1 MLRRLGGYVSNKW
14 DTLRSIPEY
23 DHQFPIFGLDAAGK
37 STLLYRLFYSEHVLA
52 LPDHNFRVE
61 TVSVPNYYYYR
72 PGQGGE
78 GGEGRDYRKEL
89 RFRLWDVAGQVGII
103 PLWHLYVDEIK
114 AKAVIFVV
122 DSTDRQRL
130 LYTKNALWRLF
141 GHYDD
146 AEAGRELVLLVFANK
161 QGRED
166 AMTVTEVMCG
176 LDLEG
181 LAARALGWQGGRRWH
196 IQGTDATT
204 GEGLVEG
211 LLWLDVQLRGGRPQP
226 GVEAGEAVTD

>member
-61 TVSVPNYYYYR
+61 TVS
-72 PGQGGE
+72 
-78 GGEGRDYRKEL
+78 
-89 RFRLWDVAGQVGII
+89 
-103 PLWHLYVDEIK
+103 IK

-130 LYTKNALWRLF
+130 LYAKNALWRLF

-161 QGRED
+161 QDRED
-166 AMTVTEVMCG
+166 AMTVKEVMCG

-181 LAARALGWQGGRRWH
+181 LAARTLGWQGGRRWH
-196 IQGTDATT
+196 IRGTDATT

-211 LLWLDVQLRGGRPQP
+211 LLWLDVQLRVGRPQP
-226 GVEAGEAVTD
+226 GVVASEAVMD